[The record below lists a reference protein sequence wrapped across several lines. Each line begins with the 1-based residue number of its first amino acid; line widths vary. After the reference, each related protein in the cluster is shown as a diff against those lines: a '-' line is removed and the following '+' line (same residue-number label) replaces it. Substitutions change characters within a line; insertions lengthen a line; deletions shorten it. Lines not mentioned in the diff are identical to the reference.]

1 MHLVAD
7 RRIDVA
13 LANDLVLRL
22 DPGDRLL
29 TEVSATFTVDA
40 ARTELAAAGMVA
52 AGLWSDGRYLPGLW
66 RRADRALAATTVV
79 LAADP
84 ARFPAGSGAGPA
96 PASTGRRSLD
106 YTGVGKGDPMIT
118 RFGTLY
124 VGQVDHEHLGFDTPA
139 VNDRWYDD
147 DHLASPLHVAEDLAV
162 QMDDLGYDT
171 LWLAEHHFQ
180 REGYECIPNIPL
192 LATHL
197 AARTERLRFGCGFNI
212 IPVWHPL
219 RLAEDYAMADILTRG
234 RVRLGVGRG
243 YHSRELA
250 SLGPAGTGDPAGAA
264 DDPDAARDRFEEQVE
279 VLLTALRQPS
289 FRHRGRHYRLP
300 PDGIEYRGYELEDL
314 TLVPKP
320 RHSTECWQPIV
331 SASDRGLDFML
342 DHDIKGFV
350 GGGAASGGASETVAR
365 RWQAKLAERGRDTEL
380 GTDLVFGFSFYLADS
395 EAEAKAAGRPILEEY
410 QKMFGPL
417 GFAGRL
423 TDDQLDRLADPARA
437 ATAGLPTIDDAIAA
451 GSWLVGPPEVLI
463 EALSAVQETYPGLEE
478 VMVAQPVGARPET
491 IGEQLE
497 RFAAEVMP
505 AFARRQAP
513 AEPSP
518 DEQAAAPAA
527 GA

>member
-1 MHLVAD
+1 
-7 RRIDVA
+7 
-13 LANDLVLRL
+13 
-22 DPGDRLL
+22 
-29 TEVSATFTVDA
+29 
-40 ARTELAAAGMVA
+40 
-52 AGLWSDGRYLPGLW
+52 
-66 RRADRALAATTVV
+66 
-79 LAADP
+79 
-84 ARFPAGSGAGPA
+84 
-96 PASTGRRSLD
+96 
-106 YTGVGKGDPMIT
+106 MIT

-124 VGQVDHEHLGFDTPA
+124 VGQVDHHQLGFDTPA

-147 DHLASPLHVAEDLAV
+147 DHLASPLHVAEELAV
-162 QMDDLGYDT
+162 GMDALGYDT

-212 IPVWHPL
+212 IPIWHPL
-219 RLAEDYAMADILTRG
+219 RLAEDYAMADVLTRG

-250 SLGPAGTGDPAGAA
+250 SLGPAGLAGPDNGSDDGNRASES

-289 FRHRGRHYRLP
+289 FRHRGRHYQLP
-300 PDGIEYRGYELEDL
+300 PDGVEYRGYELEEL

-380 GTDLVFGFSFYLADS
+380 GTDLIFGFSFYLADT

-417 GFAGRL
+417 GFAGQL
-423 TDDQLDRLADPARA
+423 TNDQLDRLADPARA

-463 EALSAVQETYPGLEE
+463 EALTTVQETYPGLEE

-497 RFAAEVMP
+497 RFAGEVMP
-505 AFARRQAP
+505 AFAPSTEPAT
-513 AEPSP
+513 AEP
-518 DEQAAAPAA
+518 AAPAQAA